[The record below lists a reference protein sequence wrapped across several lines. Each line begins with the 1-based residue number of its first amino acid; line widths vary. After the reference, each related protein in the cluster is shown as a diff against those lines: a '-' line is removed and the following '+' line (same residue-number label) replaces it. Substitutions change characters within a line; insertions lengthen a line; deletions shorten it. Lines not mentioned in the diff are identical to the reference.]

1 MCKLLQSRRH
11 LTSLLPSLL
20 LLLPL
25 LSMIATPAVAQNYP
39 TKPVRI
45 MTAFPPGGPTDL
57 IGRPIA
63 QKFQEALGQPFI
75 VDYKPGGNATI
86 GTDYAAKA
94 AADGY
99 MLLLIPPSHTT
110 NPSTQKSLPYDTLK
124 DFTGISPLSR
134 GEVVLITHP
143 KLPVNSVKELVAL
156 AKSQPGKLNY
166 ASSGTG
172 GSLHLGGELFKMV
185 AGIDMVHIAYKGA
198 APALTDVMGGTAD
211 LMFISAVPAVAQIK
225 SGKVRLLAVA
235 SPKRSVTYPDAPTV
249 AETYPK
255 FEIGS
260 NYGLIAPAATPR
272 AVVSRLNGA
281 LKDILAS
288 PDIKKTFNGLG
299 VEPWWDTPEG
309 FTGWVRDEVTKW
321 STVAKAINYQPE

>member
-1 MCKLLQSRRH
+1 MHTLFKACALLSA
-11 LTSLLPSLL
+11 LLPA
-20 LLLPL
+20 LLPA
-25 LSMIATPAVAQNYP
+25 MPALAQNYP
-39 TKPVRI
+39 TRPVKI

-63 QKFQEALGQPFI
+63 LKFQEALGQPFI

-86 GTDYAAKA
+86 GTDFVAKSP
-94 AADGY
+94 ADGY

-110 NPSTQKSLPYDTLK
+110 NPSTQKGLPYDTLR
-124 DFTGISPLSR
+124 DFTGVSPLSR

-143 KLPVNSVKELVAL
+143 RLPANSVKELVAL

-185 AGIDMVHIAYKGA
+185 AGIDMVHVAYKGA
-198 APALTDVMGGTAD
+198 APALTDIMGGTAD

-225 SGKVRLLAVA
+225 SAKVRLLATA
-235 SPKRSVTYPDAPTV
+235 SPKRSANWPDVPAV
-249 AETYPK
+249 AETFPK

-260 NYGLIAPAATPR
+260 NYGLIAPGATPR
-272 AVVSRLNGA
+272 PVIGRLNGT
-281 LKDILAS
+281 LEKILAS
-288 PDIKKTFNGLG
+288 PDIKKIFNGLG
-299 VEPWWDTPEG
+299 VEPWWDTPEN
-309 FTGWVRDEVTKW
+309 FTAWINDEVNKW
-321 STVAKAINYQPE
+321 AAVAKAIKYVPE

>member
-1 MCKLLQSRRH
+1 MLKPLQARSASLAVLLASC
-11 LTSLLPSLL
+11 SLL
-20 LLLPL
+20 LT
-25 LSMIATPAVAQNYP
+25 APAGAQNYP
-39 TKPVRI
+39 TRPVRI

-63 QKFQEALGQPFI
+63 QKLQEALGQPFI

-86 GTDYAAKA
+86 GTDYVAKSA
-94 AADGY
+94 PDGY

-110 NPSTQKSLPYDTLK
+110 NPSTQKALPYDTLK
-124 DFTGISPLSR
+124 DFTGVSPLSR
-134 GEVVLITHP
+134 GEVVLITNP
-143 KLPVNSVKELVAL
+143 KLPVNSVKELVSL

-198 APALTDVMGGTAD
+198 APALTDVMAGTAD

-235 SPKRSVTYPDAPTV
+235 SPRRSTTYPDTPTV

-255 FEIGS
+255 FEVGS
-260 NYGLIAPAATPR
+260 NYGLIAPAATPK
-272 AVVSRLNGA
+272 AAIAKLNSA
-281 LKDILAS
+281 LEKILAS
-288 PDIKKTFNGLG
+288 PEIKKTFNGLG
-299 VEPWWDTPEG
+299 VDPWWDTSDN
-309 FTGWVRDEVTKW
+309 FTEWVRDEVNKW
-321 STVAKAINYQPE
+321 GTVAKAIHYVPE

>member
-1 MCKLLQSRRH
+1 MRKLLQSRR
-11 LTSLLPSLL
+11 SLSSLI

-25 LSMIATPAVAQNYP
+25 FSMYAAPAAAQNYP

-86 GTDYAAKA
+86 GTDYVAKA

-110 NPSTQKSLPYDTLK
+110 NPSTQKSLPYDTLR

-143 KLPVNSVKELVAL
+143 KLPVNSVKELVVL

-211 LMFISAVPAVAQIK
+211 LMFISAVPAVAMIK
-225 SGKVRLLAVA
+225 AAKVRLLAVA
-235 SPKRSVTYPDAPTV
+235 SPKRSTTYPDVPTV
-249 AETYPK
+249 AETFPK
-255 FEIGS
+255 FEVGS
-260 NYGLIAPAATPR
+260 NYGLIAPAKVPPQVIA
-272 AVVSRLNGA
+272 RLNGA
-281 LKDILAS
+281 LEKILAT
-288 PDIKKTFNGLG
+288 PDIKKTFNNLG
-299 VEPWWDTPEG
+299 VEPWWDTPEN
-309 FTGWVRDEVTKW
+309 FTAWVRDEVVKW
-321 STVAKAINYQPE
+321 AAVAKAINYVPEE